1 MNPSTPVLMIIFIF
15 TFVPLIIAEIARNRS
30 FSTLEDFFVESRNMP
45 TPLFFFTVYATW
57 VSSFAF
63 LGASS
68 YFYSKGPVYMTA
80 IAWNALFGILL
91 MVLGRKIWRFGK
103 ENNCIT
109 PTDFFTK
116 AYHSKALS
124 ITITCTLLIFTIPY
138 LQIQLSAGAYLIEI
152 ASGSM
157 IPWRISGLIF
167 YLIMIIYLW
176 AGGLRAV
183 AMADCFYGVII
194 FISMLL
200 VGFHMTGKIGS
211 IKELFTHIAENEPEK
226 LVLGTSGNPTDMWL
240 WISMFIIIPIGA
252 LMGPQLWIR
261 AYAAKNSRVFKVMP
275 LLLTITAIQY
285 LGIMLAGNA
294 GLVLYPNLK
303 TPDTLMP
310 LLLTNFAPPILS
322 SFLFCGI
329 AASCLSTAN
338 SQIHAISAIYTIDIH
353 RKYINPDASDKK
365 LVFIAKWAVLFSSA
379 FAYLMLLGN
388 PSLIV
393 ETGTI
398 AMGGTAQIIIPTLGA
413 LLYKNPSALGA
424 LWGLLSGIVTL
435 LSLTFLWGISAS
447 LSGVIAL
454 MINALVFAI
463 LHRHTSRQ

>member
-15 TFVPLIIAEIARNRS
+15 TFVPLIIAEIARNKS
-30 FSTLEDFFVESRNMP
+30 FSTLEDFFVESRSMP

-80 IAWNALFGILL
+80 MAWNALFGILL

-103 ENNCIT
+103 ENSCIT
-109 PTDFFTK
+109 PGDFFTK
-116 AYHSKALS
+116 TYDSKALS
-124 ITITCTLLIFTIPY
+124 IAITFTLLIFTIPY

-152 ASGSM
+152 ASGNM
-157 IPWRISGLIF
+157 IPWRMSGLIF
-167 YLIMIIYLW
+167 YLVMIIYLW

-194 FISMLL
+194 FSSMLL
-200 VGFHMTGKIGS
+200 VGFYLTGKIGS
-211 IKELFTHIAENEPEK
+211 IHELFSYISQNEPEK
-226 LVLGTSGNPTDMWL
+226 LVLNTSGNRSDILL

-275 LLLTITAIQY
+275 LLLTIASIQY

-294 GLVLYPNLK
+294 GIVLFPNLEK
-303 TPDTLMP
+303 PDTLMP
-310 LLLTNFAPPILS
+310 LLLTNFVPPALS
-322 SFLFCGI
+322 SFFFCGI

-338 SQIHAISAIYTIDIH
+338 SQIHAISAIYTVDIH
-353 RKYINPDASDKK
+353 KKYINPDASDKK
-365 LVFIAKWAVLFSSA
+365 LVHVAKWAVLFSSA
-379 FAYLMLLGN
+379 FAYLILLGN

-393 ETGTI
+393 ETGTV

-413 LLYKNPSALGA
+413 LLLKNPSALGA
-424 LWGLLSGIVTL
+424 LWGLLSGIATL
-435 LSLTFLWGISAS
+435 LLLIFLGGMSAS

-454 MINALVFAI
+454 MVNALIFMI
-463 LHRHTSRQ
+463 LNRPTRK